1 MSVTTNTEIV
11 GIREAVASLNKIE
24 PGLRK
29 QFAAEL
35 NQIAAPALNVARS
48 RYASLGVPLSGMAK
62 TWTNN
67 NRKLFPYS
75 VTKAQ
80 KGVKVKLD
88 TRRNAASVITIQQT
102 DQATAIFETAGR
114 KTRNILAT
122 NLGATPPA
130 GRTRLFG
137 PAVYSKIREITRE
150 IEQASLRVVNKV
162 NRELQ

>member
-35 NQIAAPALNVARS
+35 NQIAAPALDVARS

-62 TWTNN
+62 TWTNG

-75 VTKAQ
+75 VAKAQ
-80 KGVKVKLD
+80 KGVQVKLD
-88 TRRNAASVITIQQT
+88 TRKSANSVIVVRQMN
-102 DQATAIFETAGR
+102 QAAAIYETAGR
-114 KTRNILAT
+114 KNPNALDR
-122 NLGATPPA
+122 NLGRTPKA

-137 PAVYSKIREITRE
+137 PAVYSQINAITKG
-150 IEQASLRVVNKV
+150 IETAALQVVNRV
-162 NRELQ
+162 NRELR